1 MHRTIS
7 VAMACLA
14 LGACAPVDRG
24 FGETFRANN
33 IRQTVNPE
41 GQEASAEGPMEGGA
55 GKHAQAAMDRYERG
69 TVAAP
74 AAQSSTSISVG
85 GSSR

>member
-1 MHRTIS
+1 MQRTIS

-24 FGETFRANN
+24 FGETVRANN

-41 GQEASAEGPMEGGA
+41 GQVASADGPMEGGSGVKA
-55 GKHAQAAMDRYERG
+55 DTAVDRYERG
-69 TVAAP
+69 VVAAP
-74 AAQSSTSISVG
+74 AAQSSTSINVG
-85 GSSR
+85 GTSK